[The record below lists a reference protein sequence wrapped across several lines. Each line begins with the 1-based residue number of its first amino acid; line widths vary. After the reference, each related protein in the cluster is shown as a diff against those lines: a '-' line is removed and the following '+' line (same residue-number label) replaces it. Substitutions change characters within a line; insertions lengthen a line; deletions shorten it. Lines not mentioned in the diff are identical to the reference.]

1 MKPSRS
7 APRGRPMT
15 PEHDRRAVA
24 VAVTFS
30 LVVFAVLVLVHGRC
44 AAWDVTA
51 PPPPRC
57 SP

>member
-1 MKPSRS
+1 VKPS
-7 APRGRPMT
+7 